1 MFAKTRSLA
10 SALLLLS
17 GAASPALAPAFADDK
32 WSLSG
37 YAKSYLVYEEA
48 PDVTL
53 DGMALG
59 QDYWQSQ
66 NALRLMLAGD
76 VAENVELELHYE
88 IRAQVWFDDE
98 ARRSGIGEPFAPGL
112 STWRIDDLDPE
123 ISSGPDTLITH
134 DLDRLNFR
142 FSLDPGDLTIGRQT
156 ISFGSAR
163 FVSPTDIFQ
172 PFGPGALDTE
182 YRPGVDAIRWLGT
195 LGNLSEYD
203 IGFVANE
210 GGVPDGVVTYARI
223 RASLRGNDL
232 EATVIHR
239 DDMVILGGG
248 WERALGLFGFWS
260 EIAHTFS
267 EVEYPQVVL
276 IGPAIDY
283 PSDYT
288 RFSIGLDRALSEN
301 IFAMVEY
308 HHSSFGTDDPA
319 QYQNFTLTEGF
330 RSGGIYLV
338 GKNYLMPSLSWTAT
352 PLLGL
357 GASAFVNLSDNS
369 AFLRFSGEFNIS
381 DNLYTDFGVFFG
393 VGEATEMET
402 LVVPQ
407 IIKGSEFGAVPTQAW
422 ISLRYY
428 F

>member
-1 MFAKTRSLA
+1 MFAKTRTLA

-17 GAASPALAPAFADDK
+17 GAASPAFGPAFADDK
-32 WSLSG
+32 WSLGG
-37 YAKSYLVYEEA
+37 YAKSYLVYQEA
-48 PDVTL
+48 PDATL

-88 IRAQVWFDDE
+88 IRPQVWFDDE
-98 ARRSGIGEPFAPGL
+98 ARRNTPGDALAPGL
-112 STWRIDDLDPE
+112 STYRYDDLDPE
-123 ISSGPDTLITH
+123 IRSDPDTLVTH
-134 DLDRLNFR
+134 NLDRLNFR

-182 YRPGVDAIRWLGT
+182 YRSGVDAIRWLGT
-195 LGNLSEYD
+195 LGDLSEYD
-203 IGFVANE
+203 IGVVANK
-210 GGVPDGVVTYARI
+210 GGVPGGVVTYARI

-239 DDMVILGGG
+239 DGMVILGGG

-267 EVEYPQVVL
+267 EAEYPQVAPV
-276 IGPAIDY
+276 GPAIDY

-288 RFSIGLDRALSEN
+288 RFSIGLDRALTQN
-301 IFAMVEY
+301 IFAMAEY

-338 GKNYLMPSLSWTAT
+338 GQDYLMPSLSWTVT

-357 GASAFVNLSDNS
+357 GASAFVNLSDSS
-369 AFLRFSGEFNIS
+369 AFLRVSGEFSIS

-393 VGEATEMET
+393 VGEATKIET

-407 IIKGSEFGAVPTQAW
+407 IIRGSEFGAVATKAW
-422 ISLRYY
+422 VSLRYY